1 MIIVQ
6 KDWHGGII
14 MCNCWGWEIGLLIL
28 KCLSDFDNCRM
39 CISHSDD
46 KHRFVRDNSKMR
58 TGNPRQNSVQ
68 DKMPRICLKCFWKKN
83 SWILSGITYRNC
95 ISIILEVKRPQFIRN
110 EIFAVHL
117 TESTENDSMMLCL
130 YPGFLLQIFVR
141 LGSILWGH
149 CYPLFQTSDDC
160 CPWISQQGWI
170 DRRLCSFVTCAQWSM
185 SGFRNQGAF
194 CGATGIGWLCPWVLQ
209 SG

>member
-1 MIIVQ
+1 
-6 KDWHGGII
+6 

-28 KCLSDFDNCRM
+28 KGLSDFHNCRM

-46 KHRFVRDNSKMR
+46 KHRFVLDNSKMG

-68 DKMPRICLKCFWKKN
+68 DKIARIFFSDKMFLEKKFLEFCLGLNFVWDY
-83 SWILSGITYRNC
+83 ILQLYFNHL
-95 ISIILEVKRPQFIRN
+95 ILEVIRPQFIRN

-130 YPGFLLQIFVR
+130 YRGFLLQIFVG

-149 CYPLFQTSDDC
+149 CYPLFLTSDDC
-160 CPWISQQGWI
+160 CP
-170 DRRLCSFVTCAQWSM
+170 
-185 SGFRNQGAF
+185 
-194 CGATGIGWLCPWVLQ
+194 
-209 SG
+209 